1 MMNGILAKIS
11 PRELRLLLIGTGC
24 IVTAVVAVA
33 FVMPEWKALRA
44 VNETLAVLEDAA
56 VDRDQLDERLDERR
70 AMIDEM
76 RYRLHGDMAN
86 LPARQVEAFII
97 GRLQKLSWSND
108 VQLVSVEPM
117 AGERVDVFQE
127 TLFNVRL
134 VGRYLDL
141 YRWLWEA
148 RSELGFV
155 VVKQFDLS
163 RTSDDDTDPLLVAN
177 LSLASYRPVE

>member
-1 MMNGILAKIS
+1 MGEVLAKFS
-11 PRELRLLLIGTGC
+11 PRELLLGLAGAGV
-24 IVTAVVAVA
+24 IVTAALFMSLVL
-33 FVMPEWKALRA
+33 PELKAL
-44 VNETLAVLEDAA
+44 LAVTKTIGVLEEAA
-56 VDRDQLDERLDERR
+56 VDGEQLDSRLQARR
-70 AMIDEM
+70 SAIDDM
-76 RYRLHGDMAN
+76 RYQLHGDMAN
-86 LPARQVEAFII
+86 LPAKQVEAFII

-108 VQLVSVEPM
+108 VDLVSVEPM
-117 AGERVDVFQE
+117 VGERVDVFQE

-134 VGRYLDL
+134 SGRYFDL

-163 RTSDDDTDPLLVAN
+163 RVSENDTDPVLVAN